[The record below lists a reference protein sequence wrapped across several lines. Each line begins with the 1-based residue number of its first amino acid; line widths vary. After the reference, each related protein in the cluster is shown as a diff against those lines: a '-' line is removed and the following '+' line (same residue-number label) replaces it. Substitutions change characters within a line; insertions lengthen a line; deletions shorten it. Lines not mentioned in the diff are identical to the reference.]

1 MRSTIRRLIIAAT
14 LVNGLLA
21 SGSINRN
28 VVDMPAW
35 REVGPLGWAAFSRR
49 ADLGWRAMIVYPSEA
64 FAGMILSVAAAALFW
79 RDRTAPRAAA
89 VPMYAAALLTI
100 SGLLF
105 TINAAQIMLSVRH
118 LGDDPIALRRAF
130 DGFEFWGW
138 WRGVCQCSAYLASFW
153 AHIERRHGRETS
165 NWSVSS
171 MVWIHAGV
179 SCGKT
184 RRPAP
189 EASWKMHRASRRR
202 VGEAEWLAENLVN
215 AGRQQHR

>member
-153 AHIERRHGRETS
+153 AHIERRHGREKRRTGQFQA
-165 NWSVSS
+165 WSGFMPVSLAAKRA
-171 MVWIHAGV
+171 VPHQ
-179 SCGKT
+179 K
-184 RRPAP
+184 RPGRCT
-189 EASWKMHRASRRR
+189 ERL
-202 VGEAEWLAENLVN
+202 VEGLARPN
-215 AGRQQHR
+215 GSPKIS